1 MTDRRHFYLMLFA
14 VLAMTLWV
22 LLTNA
27 RMAGAAP
34 LDAPRPTAVR
44 QVRTATPT
52 PSSRTSRR
60 NEQRESRY
68 DEFRAQ
74 ECAVHPTWC
83 QTPTSPAG
91 RSSGPEIGP
100 RRAAGVPTPR
110 PTPRR

>member
-1 MTDRRHFYLMLFA
+1 MTDRRHFYLMIFA
-14 VLAMTLWV
+14 MLAMTLWV

-44 QVRTATPT
+44 QVRTPTPT
-52 PSSRTSRR
+52 PSSRTSRI

-68 DEFRAQ
+68 NEYRAQ
-74 ECAVHPTWC
+74 ECAANPEWC
-83 QTPTSPAG
+83 ETTASNAK

-110 PTPRR
+110 PTPIR